1 MPLPPSQWTIANRDQ
16 WDGSELISCLLY
28 QCATSLERWP
38 SSESMERHKVS
49 YADIRHACPVE
60 ECNAVQADPKD
71 SQQHPEKEVCAKKP
85 NDDAYLRG
93 SDCYLCRTGST
104 KLSDYLRHLNGI
116 ECERRTERLLDAIRN
131 ETPVVSVE
139 FCQSHP

>member
-1 MPLPPSQWTIANRDQ
+1 
-16 WDGSELISCLLY
+16 
-28 QCATSLERWP
+28 
-38 SSESMERHKVS
+38 MERHKVS

-60 ECNAVQADPKD
+60 ECNAVQGDPKD
-71 SQQHPEKEVCAKKP
+71 SQQRPEKEVCAKKP

-116 ECERRTERLLDAIRN
+116 ECERRTERLLDAKKS
-131 ETPVVSVE
+131 PSVLSHWTNPPL
-139 FCQSHP
+139 FCRKGQTA